1 MGKILIQGE
10 SAIVREY
17 IAQELAAEG
26 HIVVAIGNS
35 ALIGEL
41 LDTLEPDLVL
51 LDSHTWRLD
60 GWEVLEGIKRRAPQ
74 LPVLTFTSY
83 GGTKEEIRLEMMNR
97 YGITRFSLEILK
109 QKIAELPRK
118 PLLPNFVRMRDDI
131 LFSRNSPWRS
141 NRSNLS

>member
-1 MGKILIQGE
+1 MGKILILGE
-10 SAIVREY
+10 SAMVREF
-17 IAQELAAEG
+17 IARELADEG

-51 LDSHTWRLD
+51 LDSHPSRMD
-60 GWEVLEGIKRRAPQ
+60 RSGVLEGIKRRAPQ

-83 GGTKEEIRLEMMNR
+83 DGTREEIRLEMMNR
-97 YGITRFSLEILK
+97 SESTRFSLEILK

-118 PLLPNFVRMRDDI
+118 PLLPNFELTRVRR
-131 LFSRNSPWRS
+131 
-141 NRSNLS
+141 